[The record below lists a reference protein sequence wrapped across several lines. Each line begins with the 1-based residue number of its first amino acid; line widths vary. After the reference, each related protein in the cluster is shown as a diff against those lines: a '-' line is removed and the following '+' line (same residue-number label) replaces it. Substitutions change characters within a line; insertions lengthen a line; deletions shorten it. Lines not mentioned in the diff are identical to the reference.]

1 MKIKFI
7 LSFVLC
13 GICMFIFYKASHYY
27 AEPKPR
33 SPYSLSSSSDT
44 INIAYIGDSW
54 AFLHKDHECIIS
66 KKLEDT
72 LKQPVKVYSFGIC
85 GLTSREIYENIF
97 DNNELK
103 QFFQKRNY
111 KYCYISAGINDT
123 YKKMTLSYY
132 EKSMDYIIQFLL
144 NNHIHPII
152 QEIPDYDIQ
161 KAYSRQHPARKILRK
176 MSMLITGTTI
186 DCKQQY
192 RNALDNLIQKKGYT
206 NKISIIR
213 YKSWNNNYIQDLN
226 TIYAEDGMHLN
237 HKGYAV
243 LDSVIAEDIVQ
254 KYNSN

>member
-1 MKIKFI
+1 MKIKFT
-7 LSFVLC
+7 LSLALC
-13 GICMFIFYKASHYY
+13 GICIFIMYKAYHYY
-27 AEPKPR
+27 AEPQPHL
-33 SPYSLSSSSDT
+33 PYSLSSSSDT

-54 AFLHKDHECIIS
+54 AFLHKDHECHIANI
-66 KKLEDT
+66 LQNT
-72 LKQPVKVYSFGIC
+72 LKRPVKVYSFGIC

-103 QFFQKRNY
+103 HFFQKRNY
-111 KYCYISAGINDT
+111 RYCYISAGINDT
-123 YKKMTLSYY
+123 YKKMSLSYY

-144 NNHIHPII
+144 KNHIHPII
-152 QEIPDYDIQ
+152 QEIPDYNIQ

-243 LDSVIAEDIVQ
+243 LDSVIAEEIVQ
-254 KYNSN
+254 IYNSN